1 MKKILVAAIALA
13 GMVGFSASD
22 ARASDFRL
30 TPAQLDSV
38 TASGGQIA
46 SIGPAKAKA
55 AKSTMPKRG
64 AKRAGGQ
71 ITSI

>member
-1 MKKILVAAIALA
+1 MRTFFTMVGVASLVALGTIS
-13 GMVGFSASD
+13 SANAES
-22 ARASDFRL
+22 FRL
-30 TPAQLDSV
+30 SDQQLDSV

-55 AKSTMPKRG
+55 AKSTLPTRG
-64 AKRAGGQ
+64 AKRRGGQ

>member
-1 MKKILVAAIALA
+1 MKKILVAAVALA
-13 GMVGFSASD
+13 GLVGLSPSD
-22 ARASDFRL
+22 ARASDFQL

-38 TASGGQIA
+38 TAAGGQIT

-55 AKSTMPKRG
+55 AESTMPKRG